1 MEASSTSGRLAG
13 KRALVTG
20 GGSGIGAAT
29 VERFRQEGAT
39 VLSADLEGGD
49 VRCDVRSGA
58 DVAAAVNEAVTQL
71 GGIDTLVLNAG
82 RTVVGLLHE
91 LPGEEWDDGLAVNL
105 TSIYLFVR
113 EAWPHLVDA
122 GTSSITSTASI
133 VGLVGS
139 QNQAAYCATKAGVV
153 MLTKCLALD
162 GARDGVRVN
171 CVCPGFTDTP
181 LLQKFFT
188 EQEDPDAAR
197 AAAMAMKPLGRLGT
211 ADDMAEAY
219 VYLAS
224 DHASYVTGVALPVDG
239 GMISGLF
246 SE

>member
-1 MEASSTSGRLAG
+1 
-13 KRALVTG
+13 
-20 GGSGIGAAT
+20 
-29 VERFRQEGAT
+29 
-39 VLSADLEGGD
+39 
-49 VRCDVRSGA
+49 
-58 DVAAAVNEAVTQL
+58 
-71 GGIDTLVLNAG
+71 
-82 RTVVGLLHE
+82 
-91 LPGEEWDDGLAVNL
+91 
-105 TSIYLFVR
+105 
-113 EAWPHLVDA
+113 
-122 GTSSITSTASI
+122 
-133 VGLVGS
+133 
-139 QNQAAYCATKAGVV
+139 

-188 EQEDPDAAR
+188 AQDDPDGAR